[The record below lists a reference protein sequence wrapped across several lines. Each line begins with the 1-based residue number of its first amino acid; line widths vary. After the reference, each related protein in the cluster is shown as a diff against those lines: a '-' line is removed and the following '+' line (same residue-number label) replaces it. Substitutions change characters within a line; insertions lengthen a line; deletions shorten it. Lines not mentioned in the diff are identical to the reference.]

1 MRNIL
6 TLLRF
11 ETKRLLKSKISFLY
25 AAIYGICF
33 LISAY
38 FYSLYG
44 SEASV
49 LITPNGQSFAIQHL
63 QASFLFTGVFVAIFA
78 SSLILQERTN
88 GTIKY
93 ILTRPVTRG
102 EFFVSRVLSLTVF
115 VIFISFMMIVIGY
128 IVGIACFGW
137 GDYMEFANLRYPP
150 IEGVFQTL
158 KAALAFS
165 YAYLGYGM
173 MALVVSMFMDQMTTS
188 VTVMTLLIM
197 VGQYAEV
204 LPTLKIGVIMH
215 QMLFYHIDLFQASQ
229 AVVILNGFV
238 IGLYIVVFFSL
249 GWVTFRQQNLKV

>member
-6 TLLRF
+6 TLLKF
-11 ETKRLLKSKISFLY
+11 ETMRLLTSKLSLLY
-25 AAIYGICF
+25 AAIYGLSF

-38 FYSLYG
+38 FYSVYG
-44 SEASV
+44 SEGSV
-49 LITPNGQSFAIQHL
+49 LVTSNGQSFAIQHL
-63 QASFLFTGVFVAIFA
+63 QASFLFTGVFVAIYA
-78 SSLILQERTN
+78 SSLILQERTK
-88 GTIKY
+88 GTIKN

-102 EFFVSRVLSLTVF
+102 VFFVARALSLTVF

-137 GDYMEFANLRYPP
+137 GDYMEFATLRYPP

-173 MALVVSMFMDQMTTS
+173 MALVVSMFMDQMISS

-204 LPTLKIGVIMH
+204 LPNLKAGVIMH
-215 QMLFYHIDLFQASQ
+215 QMLFYHIDLFQESQ
-229 AVVILNGFV
+229 AVIIWNGFV
-238 IGLYIVVFFSL
+238 IGLYIIVFFIL
-249 GWVTFRQQNLKV
+249 GLVTFRQQNLKV